1 MRQVEGVP
9 EQREQQ
15 VQRPRFGR
23 ARDERGEG
31 LRQRSSPGI
40 MFWSLSPSLGPLE
53 GLSGCLR
60 CMSRDQLHGCREC
73 SSVVFSIVTMSC
85 SHHHGLLQNIS
96 TVPKRNQI
104 PTVVSPHP
112 SAPATGDHGS
122 PSVARTCSFC
132 RAHVGG
138 IRTGQPSV
146 SLRCGRR
153 AELPVQ
159 GPGGKLEADWG
170 SSPAAPQAG
179 SPRPAEALR
188 EPAPSVTW
196 HGRGGVWQAWPREA
210 CPASDVELS

>member
-15 VQRPRFGR
+15 VQRSRFGR
-23 ARDERGEG
+23 ARDERGGG

-40 MFWSLSPSLGPLE
+40 MFWSLNPSLGPLE

-122 PSVARTCSFC
+122 PSVAMDLLLLQGSRRWDPHWTAFC
-132 RAHVGG
+132 VSEVWAQGG
-138 IRTGQPSV
+138 APS
-146 SLRCGRR
+146 SGSRWQAGGR
-153 AELPVQ
+153 LGIQ
-159 GPGGKLEADWG
+159 PGG
-170 SSPAAPQAG
+170 P
-179 SPRPAEALR
+179 
-188 EPAPSVTW
+188 T
-196 HGRGGVWQAWPREA
+196 GGLATTR
-210 CPASDVELS
+210 